1 MATEASQALQYLN
14 SRPTEYPLTTI
25 PFLSTM
31 TVAANQAP
39 KATDPAVYESYAAQ
53 WVKLP
58 SSEEAWIDR
67 AREVAAV
74 LAKDATARDAANA
87 SPVAEVALL
96 KHSGL
101 LKVLGK
107 AKYGGGGQPFGV
119 GYKVIREVAKGD
131 G

>member
-1 MATEASQALQYLN
+1 
-14 SRPTEYPLTTI
+14 
-25 PFLSTM
+25 M
-31 TVAANQAP
+31 TVATTNQAP

-53 WVKLP
+53 WAKLP
-58 SSEEAWIDR
+58 SSEEAWIER

-101 LKVLGK
+101 LKTLGK
-107 AKYGGGGQPFGV
+107 TKYGGGGQPFGV